1 MKLADLTVSEFVRE
15 LASISPAPGGGS
27 VAALCGGLSAALCAM
42 VARLTHGKE
51 KYRIGWEAM
60 ENMIHQADPLSERFV
75 ALMDADT
82 EAYNQV
88 VAAMRLPRETTAE
101 KAVRKKAVELA
112 NRKAAEVPLET
123 LTHTLKLAEYVK
135 EAVEKGNVNC
145 ITDAGTAAQLVRTAA
160 YAAAYNVRINLGG
173 ISDPVFVDTCRS
185 EVSRI
190 ISGINDSIDEIEQR
204 VASELNKAEGKK
216 GFPNE
221 FPLN

>member
-1 MKLADLTVSEFVRE
+1 MKLAELTVSEFVRE
-15 LASISPAPGGGS
+15 LASVSPAPGGGS

-51 KYRIGWEAM
+51 KYRTGWEAM
-60 ENMIHQADPLSERFV
+60 ESLIQQADPLAERFI

-82 EAYNQV
+82 DAYNQV
-88 VAAMRLPRETTAE
+88 VAAMRLPRETPEE
-101 KAVRKKAVELA
+101 KATRKTAIDTA

-123 LTHTLKLAEYVK
+123 LQNTLALADYVK

-160 YAAAYNVRINLGG
+160 YAAAYNVRINLSG
-173 ISDPVFVDTCRS
+173 ITDPVFVENCRA

-190 ISGINDSIDEIEQR
+190 LSGIRASIDAVEQTVWER
-204 VASELNKAEGKK
+204 L
-216 GFPNE
+216 
-221 FPLN
+221 

>member
-51 KYRIGWEAM
+51 KYRAGWEAM
-60 ENMIHQADPLSERFV
+60 ESLIHQADPLSERFV
-75 ALMDADT
+75 ELMEADT

-88 VAAMRLPRETTAE
+88 VAAMRLPRETAVE
-101 KAVRKKAVELA
+101 KAVRNTAVELA

-123 LTHTLKLAEYVK
+123 LKHTLKLVDYVK
-135 EAVEKGNVNC
+135 EAVEKGNLNC

-173 ISDPVFVDTCRS
+173 IGDPVFVDNCRT
-185 EVSRI
+185 EVNLM
-190 ISGINDSIDEIEQR
+190 ISGIDASIDEIAQK
-204 VASELNKAEGKK
+204 VDSELNKAEG
-216 GFPNE
+216 
-221 FPLN
+221 

>member
-15 LASISPAPGGGS
+15 LASVSPAPGGGS
-27 VAALCGGLSAALCAM
+27 VAALCAGLSAALCAM

-51 KYRIGWEAM
+51 KYRSGWEAM
-60 ENMIHQADPLSERFV
+60 ETLIQQADPLSACFV

-88 VAAMRLPRETTAE
+88 VAAMRMPKETAE
-101 KAVRKKAVELA
+101 EKALRKKSIELA

-123 LTHTLKLAEYVK
+123 LKNILKLADYVIA
-135 EAVEKGNVNC
+135 AVENGNVNC

-173 ISDPVFVDTCRS
+173 ITDPVFVENCRA
-185 EVSRI
+185 VLTRILSRI
-190 ISGINDSIDEIEQR
+190 DSSIDDVVQQVWKR
-204 VASELNKAEGKK
+204 LEG
-216 GFPNE
+216 
-221 FPLN
+221 